1 MGFFEKIIPGL
12 AGAATSM
19 IPGVGPFL
27 APVAA
32 GAASSILG
40 GGSSGSS
47 GGGSG
52 GYGGGGGGGMMFQL
66 PPPNQFAMD
75 YLKNNFFSPSD
86 IGFNDDPDKDS
97 FAYNLLSG
105 VDSGRLDKNQAFNQL
120 GASGV
125 NMQDPDLLN
134 SKAYSDLLK
143 DTITRPEARDIARGY
158 GSILYGDEGISK
170 DETNDIFKFAQSI
183 GKTGSRQDFGNFA
196 AAYMA
201 QQPKGLRNR
210 PLSSIGVNGRPSEQE
225 LATRYGSAVFDDKGS
240 MFFKPSAGQMRRT
253 DRVNTFQDALYNA

>member
-1 MGFFEKIIPGL
+1 MSFL
-12 AGAATSM
+12 AGLGTVGGAILGSA
-19 IPGVGPFL
+19 IPGVGTAL
-27 APVAA
+27 
-32 GAASSILG
+32 GATVG
-40 GGSSGSS
+40 GGLGSMFGGSGGSS

-52 GYGGGGGGGMMFQL
+52 GYGGGGGGMMNFQL

-86 IGFNDDPDKDS
+86 IGFNDDPDTDS

-105 VDSGRLDKNQAFNQL
+105 IDSGRLDKNQAFNQL

-170 DETNDIFKFAQSI
+170 DETNDIFKFA
-183 GKTGSRQDFGNFA
+183 
-196 AAYMA
+196 
-201 QQPKGLRNR
+201 
-210 PLSSIGVNGRPSEQE
+210 
-225 LATRYGSAVFDDKGS
+225 
-240 MFFKPSAGQMRRT
+240 
-253 DRVNTFQDALYNA
+253 